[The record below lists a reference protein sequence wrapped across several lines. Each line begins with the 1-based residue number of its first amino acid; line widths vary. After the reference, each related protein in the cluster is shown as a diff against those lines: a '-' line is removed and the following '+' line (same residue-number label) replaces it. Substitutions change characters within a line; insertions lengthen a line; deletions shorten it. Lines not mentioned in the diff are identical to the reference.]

1 MSKTVESNA
10 ESSNSPVTS
19 TNEKSGLQG
28 DDALLVEKMLNK
40 LLSAKTAKPRTLI
53 NFDLSDIEKL
63 CYLARE
69 VFLQQ
74 PMLVETTAPLVICGD
89 THGQFYDLLKI
100 FEVCGFPPNKR
111 YLFLGDYVD
120 RADQS
125 IETICLLLCY
135 KIKFPTDFYLLRGN
149 HEDSSINRIYGF
161 YDECKRRYT
170 PRLWK
175 TFAGV
180 FNCMPVSALVEQ
192 QILCMHGGIS
202 PELYDLQQINKI
214 ERPSCTPDYGLMCDL
229 LWADPDVDVTGWA
242 ESDRGVSFVFGYQV
256 IKEFNKQFD
265 LSLIVRGHQVV
276 EDGYEFHAN
285 RNLVTVFSAP
295 NYCGE
300 FDNAG
305 GIMTIDE
312 EMVCSFKIIKPSLD
326 RRPGNY
332 YK

>member
-19 TNEKSGLQG
+19 TNEKSGIQG
-28 DDALLVEKMLNK
+28 DDALLVEKILNK
-40 LLSAKTAKPRTLI
+40 LLSATTAKPRTLI
-53 NFDLSDIEKL
+53 DFELSDIEKL

-125 IETICLLLCY
+125 IETICMLLCY
-135 KIKFPTDFYLLRGN
+135 KIKFPNDFYLLRGN

-180 FNCMPVSALVEQ
+180 FNCMPVAALVEQ

>member
-40 LLSAKTAKPRTLI
+40 LLSATTAKPRTLI

-63 CYLARE
+63 CYLGRE

-180 FNCMPVSALVEQ
+180 FNCMPVAALVEQ

-202 PELYDLQQINKI
+202 PELYDLQQINKL
-214 ERPSCTPDYGLMCDL
+214 ERPSSTPDYGLMCDL
-229 LWADPDVDVTGWA
+229 MWADPDVDVTGWA

>member
-202 PELYDLQQINKI
+202 PELYDLQQINKL
-214 ERPSCTPDYGLMCDL
+214 ERPSSTPDYGLMCDL
-229 LWADPDVDVTGWA
+229 MWADPDVDVTGWA

-305 GIMTIDE
+305 GIMTIDK
-312 EMVCSFKIIKPSLD
+312 EMVCSFKIIKPSLIGD
-326 RRPGNY
+326 S
-332 YK
+332 

>member
-40 LLSAKTAKPRTLI
+40 LLSATTAKPRTLI

-63 CYLARE
+63 CYLGRE

-214 ERPSCTPDYGLMCDL
+214 ERQITRERTKTYNKLYIYCKFDTHLHATTLYS
-229 LWADPDVDVTGWA
+229 VDT
-242 ESDRGVSFVFGYQV
+242 Y
-256 IKEFNKQFD
+256 
-265 LSLIVRGHQVV
+265 
-276 EDGYEFHAN
+276 
-285 RNLVTVFSAP
+285 P
-295 NYCGE
+295 
-300 FDNAG
+300 
-305 GIMTIDE
+305 
-312 EMVCSFKIIKPSLD
+312 
-326 RRPGNY
+326 
-332 YK
+332 

>member
-40 LLSAKTAKPRTLI
+40 LLSATTAKPRTLI

-192 QILCMHGGIS
+192 QILCMHRGIS
-202 PELYDLQQINKI
+202 PELYDLQQINKL
-214 ERPSCTPDYGLMCDL
+214 ERPSSTPDYGLMCDL
-229 LWADPDVDVTGWA
+229 MWADPDVDVTGWA

>member
-202 PELYDLQQINKI
+202 PELYDLQQINKL
-214 ERPSCTPDYGLMCDL
+214 ERPSSTPDYGLMCDL
-229 LWADPDVDVTGWA
+229 MWADPDVDVTGWA

>member
-1 MSKTVESNA
+1 MSETVENNA
-10 ESSNSPVTS
+10 VGSTVQVTS
-19 TNEKSGLQG
+19 SSEKSGIQG
-28 DDALLVEKMLNK
+28 DDALLVDKILDK
-40 LLSAKTAKPRTLI
+40 LLSARTAKPRTLI
-53 NFDLSDIEKL
+53 DFDLSDIEKL

-74 PMLVETTAPLVICGD
+74 PMLAETTAPLVICGD

-100 FEVCGFPPNKR
+100 FEVCGFPPKKR

-125 IETICLLLCY
+125 IETICMLFCY
-135 KIKFPTDFYLLRGN
+135 KIKYPKDFYLLRGN

-180 FNCMPVSALVEQ
+180 FNCMPVAALVEQ

-202 PELYDLQQINKI
+202 PELYDLQQINNL
-214 ERPSCTPDYGLMCDL
+214 ERPSSTPDYGLMCDL

-285 RNLVTVFSAP
+285 RNLVTIFSAP

>member
-1 MSKTVESNA
+1 MSETVENNAVGSNGQ
-10 ESSNSPVTS
+10 VTS
-19 TNEKSGLQG
+19 SSEKSGLQG
-28 DDALLVEKMLNK
+28 DDALLVDKVLNK
-40 LLSAKTAKPRTLI
+40 LLSARTAKPRTLI
-53 NFDLSDIEKL
+53 DYDLSDIEKL

-74 PMLVETTAPLVICGD
+74 PMLAETTAPLVICGD

-100 FEVCGFPPNKR
+100 FEVCGFPPKKR

-125 IETICLLLCY
+125 IETICMLLCY
-135 KIKFPTDFYLLRGN
+135 KIKYPTDFYLLRGN

-180 FNCMPVSALVEQ
+180 FNCMPVAALVEQ

-202 PELYDLQQINKI
+202 PELYDLQQINKL
-214 ERPSCTPDYGLMCDL
+214 ERPSSTPDYGLMCDL

-285 RNLVTVFSAP
+285 RNLVTIFSAP

-326 RRPGNY
+326 RRPGTY

>member
-19 TNEKSGLQG
+19 TNEKSGIQG
-28 DDALLVEKMLNK
+28 DDALLVEKILNK
-40 LLSAKTAKPRTLI
+40 LLSATTAKPRTLI
-53 NFDLSDIEKL
+53 DFELSDIEKL

-202 PELYDLQQINKI
+202 PELYDLQQINKL
-214 ERPSCTPDYGLMCDL
+214 ERPSSTPDYGLMCDL
-229 LWADPDVDVTGWA
+229 MWADPDVDVTGWA

>member
-1 MSKTVESNA
+1 
-10 ESSNSPVTS
+10 
-19 TNEKSGLQG
+19 
-28 DDALLVEKMLNK
+28 
-40 LLSAKTAKPRTLI
+40 
-53 NFDLSDIEKL
+53 
-63 CYLARE
+63 
-69 VFLQQ
+69 
-74 PMLVETTAPLVICGD
+74 MLVETTAPLVICGD

-125 IETICLLLCY
+125 IETICMLLCY
-135 KIKFPTDFYLLRGN
+135 KIKFPNDFYLLRGN

-180 FNCMPVSALVEQ
+180 FNCMPVAALVEQ

-202 PELYDLQQINKI
+202 PELYDLQQINKL
-214 ERPSCTPDYGLMCDL
+214 ERPSSTPDYGLMCDL
-229 LWADPDVDVTGWA
+229 MWADPDVDVTGWA

-256 IKEFNKQFD
+256 IKEFNKQFE

-305 GIMTIDE
+305 GVMTIDE

>member
-1 MSKTVESNA
+1 MSEAVENNV
-10 ESSNSPVTS
+10 EITNSTANGVK
-19 TNEKSGLQG
+19 EKSGAKTE
-28 DDALLVEKMLNK
+28 DEVLVDTILAK
-40 LLSAKTAKPRTLI
+40 LLTGRNAKPRTLI
-53 NFDLSDIEKL
+53 NLELSDIEKL
-63 CYLARE
+63 CFLARNT
-69 VFLQQ
+69 FMKQ
-74 PMLVETTAPLVICGD
+74 PMLAETTAPLIICGD

-135 KIKFPTDFYLLRGN
+135 KIKYPTDFYLLRGN

-180 FNCMPVSALVEQ
+180 FNCMPVAALVEQ

-202 PELYDLQQINKI
+202 PELYDIQQINKL
-214 ERPSCTPDYGLMCDL
+214 ERPSSTPDYGLMCDL
-229 LWADPDVDVTGWA
+229 MWADPDPDVSGWA
-242 ESDRGVSFVFGYQV
+242 ESDRGVSYVFGYQV

-285 RNLVTVFSAP
+285 RNLVTIFSAP

>member
-19 TNEKSGLQG
+19 TNEKSGIQG
-28 DDALLVEKMLNK
+28 DDALLVEKILNK
-40 LLSAKTAKPRTLI
+40 LLSATTAKPRTLI
-53 NFDLSDIEKL
+53 DFELSDIEKL

-180 FNCMPVSALVEQ
+180 FNCMPVAALVEQ

-214 ERPSCTPDYGLMCDL
+214 ERPSSPQTMG
-229 LWADPDVDVTGWA
+229 
-242 ESDRGVSFVFGYQV
+242 
-256 IKEFNKQFD
+256 
-265 LSLIVRGHQVV
+265 
-276 EDGYEFHAN
+276 
-285 RNLVTVFSAP
+285 
-295 NYCGE
+295 
-300 FDNAG
+300 
-305 GIMTIDE
+305 
-312 EMVCSFKIIKPSLD
+312 
-326 RRPGNY
+326 
-332 YK
+332 